1 MRERELHKVS
11 IIIPVLNGAH
21 HIANTFKFL
30 SEQKFTDFEVIFVVD
45 VKTTDDT
52 LELIKENT
60 PSGMDVTVLPQSGE
74 GKLGEAR
81 NIGLDHSTGDIIWFL
96 DVDDRPFADFLSDLI
111 RIMDGYNAD
120 VVMCNYLR
128 SKYLDSTDDE
138 EGESIREMDSRT
150 AIDARLNEK
159 IPVTAWSRI
168 TTRKLLIDSNLRFN
182 HNFSEDIE
190 HTFRLLMAA
199 KKICYYEKPLYIY
212 YQNERSVY
220 GASGRDNIRG
230 ESEVKAYDDL
240 EAFFADTDLSEKF
253 NRLSSYTRIRS
264 AVHME
269 RKCFV
274 KYARSERC
282 KDMIK
287 RNIPKWNWEI
297 YLFKASPSLY
307 YFMVKTFLDFIF
319 YREGRQYR

>member
-1 MRERELHKVS
+1 MHKVS

-21 HIANTFKFL
+21 HIVNTFKFL

-52 LELIKENT
+52 LQMIKENT
-60 PSGMDVTVLPQSGE
+60 PPTMDVVVLPQSGD

-81 NIGLDHSTGDIIWFL
+81 NIGLEHSNGDIIWFL

-111 RIMDGYNAD
+111 EIMDEHNAD

-128 SKYLDSTDDE
+128 SKYLDSVDKE
-138 EGESIREMDSRT
+138 KREDKVRVMDSRT
-150 AIDARLNEK
+150 AVEARLNEK

-168 TTRKLLIDSNLRFN
+168 TTKELLIKSGLRFN

-190 HTFRLLMAA
+190 HTFRLFMAA
-199 KKICYYEKPLYIY
+199 EKICYYEKPLYIY
-212 YQNERSVY
+212 YQNARSVY

-240 EAFFADTDLSEKF
+240 EAFFENTDLSEKF
-253 NRLSSYTRIRS
+253 NRLSTYTRMRS

-269 RKCFV
+269 RKRFV
-274 KYARSERC
+274 EYAKSEKCR
-282 KDMIK
+282 DMIK
-287 RNIPKWNWEI
+287 RNIPKTNWEVF
-297 YLFKASPSLY
+297 LFKLSPTLY
-307 YFMVKTFLDFIF
+307 YTMVKTFLDFIF

>member
-1 MRERELHKVS
+1 VGERELHKVS

-21 HIANTFKFL
+21 HIVNTFRFL
-30 SEQKFTDFEVIFVVD
+30 SEQKFTNFEVIFVVD
-45 VKTTDDT
+45 VKTTDET
-52 LELIKENT
+52 LKVIKENT
-60 PSGMDVTVLPQSGE
+60 PSGMDVTVLPQSGN

-81 NIGLDHSTGDIIWFL
+81 NIGLESSTGDIIWFL

-111 RIMDGYNAD
+111 GIMDEYDAD

-128 SKYLDSTDDE
+128 SKYLDSTDKGKDDK
-138 EGESIREMDSRT
+138 IRVMDSRT
-150 AIDARLNEK
+150 AIEARLNEK

-168 TTRKLLIDSNLRFN
+168 TTKELLMNNNLRFN

-190 HTFRLLMAA
+190 HTFRLMTVA

-212 YQNERSVY
+212 YQNARSVY
-220 GASGRDNIRG
+220 GANGRDNIRG

-240 EAFFADTDLSEKF
+240 EEFFTGTEISETF
-253 NRLSSYTRIRS
+253 NRLSSYTRMRS

-269 RKCFV
+269 RKRFV
-274 KYARSERC
+274 KYAKSEECRN
-282 KDMIK
+282 MIE
-287 RNIPKWNWEI
+287 RNIPKKNWEVF
-297 YLFKASPSLY
+297 LFKLSPTLY